1 MKKMLVLDIDQTLV
15 DSSIRENL
23 SFFRDELN
31 LEHYKKQK
39 FHPVLGIASDS
50 LLPLG
55 HWLEANAK
63 KYDFVLCTA
72 RQFEYIDFEYIDF
85 ESLYALMPST
95 LDNALHIMCR
105 NNSLDYGGNTC
116 EASNKYKLP
125 LLNWVKANYNREL
138 VVIDDCRKVLDMA
151 ALQGHKIV
159 DARDLWHMSE
169 SDIMGII
176 ENAIT

>member
-1 MKKMLVLDIDQTLV
+1 MKKLFVFDIDQTLV
-15 DSSIRENL
+15 DSSIRENECWHRDILDLDKYL
-23 SFFRDELN
+23 SLKSE
-31 LEHYKKQK
+31 
-39 FHPVLGIASDS
+39 GIVYDS

-72 RQFEYIDFEYIDF
+72 RLFEFVDFEYIDF

-116 EASNKYKLP
+116 EASDKYKLP

-151 ALQGHKIV
+151 ALQGYKIV
-159 DARDLWHMSE
+159 DARDLWHLSE
-169 SDIMGII
+169 ADIMGII

>member
-1 MKKMLVLDIDQTLV
+1 MKKMLVFDIDQTLV
-15 DSSIRENL
+15 DSSIRENECWHRDILDLDKYL
-23 SFFRDELN
+23 SLKSE
-31 LEHYKKQK
+31 
-39 FHPVLGIASDS
+39 GIVYDS

-72 RQFEYIDFEYIDF
+72 RLFEFVDFEYIDF

-116 EASNKYKLP
+116 EASDKYKLP

-151 ALQGHKIV
+151 ALQGYKIV
-159 DARDLWHMSE
+159 DARDLWHLSE
-169 SDIMGII
+169 ADIMGII